1 MSAIMKRFPISIWVF
16 ALVLAIVTSLPYLV
30 GQVST
35 PAGWEYS
42 GVATLPTGTQFDVDS
57 HLAKMWQGS
66 RGEWNYHLLFTHED
80 HPGLP
85 VVQSFYVLLG
95 AIAHITPF
103 SLPLVFHIARFG
115 MTLGLVLA
123 LWAFASHFF
132 EKPSERWLAT
142 LFGTIAVGCS
152 WFLLF
157 ISPTMAA
164 DVGPIE
170 FWLIDAFNLLG
181 ALYMPHFA
189 AAVILQ
195 IVIVLSY
202 EDWVRERNNRSFVIL
217 TIALALEANIQPYA
231 VLLLIPLLVLLTA
244 YYVFLSK
251 KLTFRETLWLVIPFG
266 VHSVLVLYQYLA
278 LNSDP
283 VWASFTA
290 QNITLSPPV
299 IYYVLGYLPFL
310 IPIVFG
316 FRRFINE
323 VADDR
328 WCLPILWVVLVV
340 LLLYAPFPTQRRY
353 LLGVQTPLAVLAAFG
368 WSRSILTRFKVKRR
382 PLVTI
387 IYFTVAS
394 IALIA
399 IIAVNVISLSKPE
412 KSLTAFYQPD
422 ETQGFAWLRENA
434 STNDLV
440 LTTFDQNGK
449 GSGGRV
455 VAATGLRVFIGHWIE
470 TAHFEDKMSQIK
482 QFYDAVTTDDWRR
495 DFLNETKAMYI
506 WYDESARQLGQ
517 WNPADASYLK
527 PVFTSNSVVI
537 YQVN

>member
-1 MSAIMKRFPISIWVF
+1 MSAVMKRFPISIWVF
-16 ALVLAIVTSLPYLV
+16 ALALAIVTSLPYLV
-30 GQVST
+30 GQLST

-42 GVATLPTGTQFDVDS
+42 GVAMLPTGTQFDVDS
-57 HLAKMWQGS
+57 HLAKMWHGS

-103 SLPLVFHIARFG
+103 SLPLVFHIARFV
-115 MTLGLVLA
+115 MAFAFVLA
-123 LWAFASHFF
+123 IWAFASHFF

-157 ISPTMAA
+157 ISPSMATE
-164 DVGPIE
+164 VGPIE

-202 EDWVRERNNRSFVIL
+202 EDWVRELYNRSFVVL
-217 TIALALEANIQPYA
+217 TIALAVEAIIQPYA
-231 VLLLIPLLVLLTA
+231 ILLLIPLLVLLTA
-244 YYVFLSK
+244 YYVFSAK
-251 KLTFRETLWLVIPFG
+251 RITFREALLLIIPFG
-266 VHSVLVLYQYLA
+266 VHAGLVLYQYIV

-299 IYYVLGYLPFL
+299 IYYLLGYLPFL
-310 IPIVFG
+310 IPIALG
-316 FRRFINE
+316 AKRFKSE
-323 VADDR
+323 LTDDR
-328 WCLPILWVVLVV
+328 WWMPIFWIVLVAV
-340 LLLYAPFPTQRRY
+340 LLYAPFPTQRRY

-368 WSRSILTRFKVKRR
+368 WSQTILPRFKMKRR

-387 IYFTVAS
+387 IYFAVAS
-394 IALIA
+394 IALLA
-399 IIAVNVISLSKPE
+399 IIAVNAISLSKPE

-422 ETQGFAWLRENA
+422 EVQGFAWLHEHA
-434 STNDLV
+434 SENDLV

-449 GSGGRV
+449 GSGNRV

-470 TAHFEDKMSQIK
+470 TAHFDDKMSQIK
-482 QFYDAVTTDDWRR
+482 QFYDPATSDDWRR
-495 DFLNETKAMYI
+495 EFLKETQTTYI
-506 WYDESARQLGQ
+506 WYDESARQLGK
-517 WNPADASYLK
+517 WNPSNADYLK
-527 PVFTSNSVVI
+527 PVLTSNSIVI

>member
-1 MSAIMKRFPISIWVF
+1 MSAVMKRFPISIWVF

-30 GQVST
+30 GQLST
-35 PAGWEYS
+35 PVDWEYS
-42 GVATLPTGTQFDVDS
+42 GVAMLPTGTQFDVDS

-66 RGEWNYHLLFTHED
+66 RGAWNYHLLFTHED

-85 VVQSFYVLLG
+85 VVQSFYILLG

-103 SLPLVFHIARFG
+103 SLALVFHIARFG
-115 MTLGLVLA
+115 MTFGLVLA
-123 LWAFASHFF
+123 IWAFVSHFF

-157 ISPTMAA
+157 ISPSMAA
-164 DVGPIE
+164 EVGPIE

-202 EDWVRERNNRSFVIL
+202 EDWIRERHNRSFIML
-217 TIALALEANIQPYA
+217 TIVLALEAIIQPYA
-231 VLLLIPLLVLLTA
+231 ILLLIPLLALLTA
-244 YYVFLSK
+244 YYVFSAK
-251 KLTFRETLWLVIPFG
+251 RVTFRQTLLLVIPFG
-266 VHSVLVLYQYLA
+266 VHAGLVLYQYVV

-290 QNITLSPPV
+290 QNITLSPPM
-299 IYYVLGYLPFL
+299 IYYVFGYLPFL
-310 IPIVFG
+310 IPIALG
-316 FRRFINE
+316 AKRFRAE
-323 VADDR
+323 VDER
-328 WCLPILWVVLVV
+328 WWLPMLWVALVA

-368 WSRSILTRFKVKRR
+368 WSRVILARFKVKRR

-387 IYFTVAS
+387 VYFTVAS

-399 IIAVNVISLSKPE
+399 IIAVNAISLSKPE

-422 ETQGFAWLRENA
+422 EVQGFAWLREHGKT
-434 STNDLV
+434 SDLV
-440 LTTFDQNGK
+440 LTTFEQNGK
-449 GSGGRV
+449 GSGNRV

-470 TAHFEDKMSQIK
+470 TAHFDDKMSQIK
-482 QFYDAVTTDDWRR
+482 QFYDAATSDDWRR
-495 DFLNETKAMYI
+495 EFLKETHATYI
-506 WYDESARQLGQ
+506 WYDESARQLSN
-517 WNPADASYLK
+517 WNPADANYLK